1 MNIFESSSGRTG
13 YGYRTTLVPGQYV
26 TVERIVEGQ
35 VVSVKRFEVGD
46 EAEYDSFNL
55 SYTGPIMSITAK
67 SIIVKDSGGVNR
79 RLKPEVFA
87 WRNWDFDSAETARKN
102 AETSMYI

>member
-1 MNIFESSSGRTG
+1 MNIYESSSGRAK
-13 YGYRTTLVPGQYV
+13 YRTTLVPGQYV
-26 TVERIVEGQ
+26 TVERVEDGQ
-35 VVSVKRFEVGD
+35 VVSMRRFKPGD

-67 SIIVKDSGGVNR
+67 SIVVKDSGGVNR

-87 WRNWDFDSAETARKN
+87 WRNWDFDSVETARKN
-102 AETSMYI
+102 AETSLYI